1 MQMLQTG
8 GMVMRLSMPLLLSTL
23 VLLVTT
29 ASGLAPLRAQPQGV
43 MGTEEFGMTPKQ
55 LVEAVTKVE
64 TSIAKCMRDQGFDYV
79 AVDYQTVRRGMNADK
94 TLPGM
99 STKEFFAKHGFGL
112 STLYTG
118 DPPQL
123 AKGYSPGR
131 EGLGE
136 RNIQNYLRLPPADQV
151 AYNRALLGENTG
163 ATFAVSLEQENF
175 SLIGGCTRKAV
186 MLAFKAD
193 ELTASYYNPKDAL
206 INKDPRMKDAIRK
219 YAAAMRK
226 AGFSYNHPDEV
237 EADLRRRLLALSSGG
252 TLPVSRMSPAQL
264 AGLKELQAYEL
275 SVAVK
280 HLQLVE
286 TLVDPVAD
294 KVEEALLARKP
305 Q

>member
-1 MQMLQTG
+1 
-8 GMVMRLSMPLLLSTL
+8 MRLSIPMLLSTL
-23 VLLVTT
+23 ALSAATVTWT
-29 ASGLAPLRAQPQGV
+29 APLRAQPQGV

-55 LVEAVTKVE
+55 LVDAVTKVE

-112 STLYTG
+112 ATLYTG
-118 DPPQL
+118 EPPQL

-186 MLAFKAD
+186 MQAFKAD
-193 ELTASYYNPKDAL
+193 ELSANYYNPKDAL

-226 AGFSYNHPDEV
+226 AGFNYNHPDEV
-237 EADLRRRLLALSSGG
+237 EPDIQRRLLALSNGG
-252 TLPVSRMSPAQL
+252 TLPVGRMSPAQL
-264 AGLKELQAYEL
+264 AGLKDLQAFEL

-280 HLQLVE
+280 HLQLIE

>member
-1 MQMLQTG
+1 M
-8 GMVMRLSMPLLLSTL
+8 MRHSKPLLKLIL

-29 ASGLAPLRAQPQGV
+29 AVGLAPVHAQPQSV

-55 LVEAVTKVE
+55 LVAAVTKVE
-64 TSIAKCMRDQGFDYV
+64 TLIAKCMRDQGFDYV

-136 RNIQNYLRLPPADQV
+136 RNVQAFARLPAADQV
-151 AYNRALLGENTG
+151 AYNRALLGENTS
-163 ATFAVSLEQENF
+163 ATFANSLEQENF
-175 SLIGGCTRKAV
+175 SQTGGCTRKAV
-186 MLAFKAD
+186 SQAFKAT
-193 ELTASYYNPKDAL
+193 ELAASYYNPKDDQ
-206 INKDPRMKDAIRK
+206 INKDPRMKEAVRK
-219 YAAAMRK
+219 YAAEMRK
-226 AGFSYNHPDEV
+226 AGFNYSHPDDV
-237 EADLRRRLLALSSGG
+237 EPDIRRRLNALTQGG
-252 TLPVSRMSPAQL
+252 TLPVSKMSPTQL
-264 AGLKELQAYEL
+264 SALKELQAYEL
-275 SVAVK
+275 GVGIK
-280 HLQLVE
+280 HRQVRD

-294 KVEEALLARKP
+294 KVEEALFARKT

>member
-1 MQMLQTG
+1 MRPSKQML
-8 GMVMRLSMPLLLSTL
+8 MSTL
-23 VLLVTT
+23 ALALAI
-29 ASGLAPLRAQPQGV
+29 ASGVAPLHAQPQGV

-64 TSIAKCMRDQGFDYV
+64 TSIAKCMRDQGFEYV

-99 STKEFFAKHGFGL
+99 STKEFFAKHGFGIA
-112 STLYTG
+112 TLYNG

-175 SLIGGCTRKAV
+175 SLTGGCTRKAV
-186 MLAFKAD
+186 MQAFKAD

-226 AGFSYNHPDEV
+226 AGFNYNHPDEV
-237 EADLRRRLLALSSGG
+237 EADIRRRLLALSNGG
-252 TLPVSRMSPAQL
+252 TLSVARMSPAQL

-275 SVAVK
+275 GVAVK